1 MAAQC
6 SSYPSQSHL
15 LLDAGPCP
23 LQDIQDLN
31 HPITQGPLTKS
42 SLMQLVWLL
51 NSRKVWEE
59 AGRTFWQPNHI
70 YTRFIQLAAVQ
81 QSHNLKPYL
90 TSQLGNLSSTNFT
103 TCSKNQ
109 QNNIY
114 ILGTGRH
121 CNFCICWIRKSNRA
135 GIFLDVPISEALPGF
150 WWYFPAHIWSKNGAR
165 RWKQLQPS
173 ILHQYNGD
181 WWHTN
186 H

>member
-31 HPITQGPLTKS
+31 HPITQGPLTKI

-109 QNNIY
+109 QNTMY
-114 ILGTGRH
+114 LELV
-121 CNFCICWIRKSNRA
+121 
-135 GIFLDVPISEALPGF
+135 GIVTSVFVE
-150 WWYFPAHIWSKNGAR
+150 YEN
-165 RWKQLQPS
+165 QTVQ
-173 ILHQYNGD
+173 
-181 WWHTN
+181 
-186 H
+186 

>member
-1 MAAQC
+1 MIETQC

-114 ILGTGRH
+114 LELVGIATSV
-121 CNFCICWIRKSNRA
+121 FVEYEKSNRA
-135 GIFLDVPISEALPGF
+135 INFLNVPISEALPGF
-150 WWYFPAHIWSKNGAR
+150 
-165 RWKQLQPS
+165 
-173 ILHQYNGD
+173 
-181 WWHTN
+181 
-186 H
+186 